1 MSASLIVLGAGALG
15 SVYAAWAAE
24 AGNDVTIVC
33 RADHARAVERSGLTV
48 VSADGSTRV
57 VRMRATE
64 RVAETAPSDIV
75 LLASKAPA
83 TAELLDGLPDHDS
96 VRGAFSIQ
104 NGARQAEPL
113 VARFGA
119 RGLACVSMV
128 GGTLVEPGVVAHT
141 LEGATYLGPAHGVDQ
156 VHAAAVAREVATT
169 FGMPGDELRADIVSV
184 QWSKAVLAV
193 AAMGLTALT
202 RMDYHRVFELR
213 GARTAFLDLAH
224 EAASIAEAEGIALV
238 DLPGPLRAAH
248 LVSLPRAEALASLAD
263 IGAMLR
269 STGQT
274 AIRVSMLQ
282 SIERRRPT
290 EVDAIFTD
298 LVELGDRHGL
308 ALPRL
313 RLVSDVLGS
322 VDEDI
327 RSGRAALDPPAAL
340 R

>member
-1 MSASLIVLGAGALG
+1 MSRTVTVLGAGALG

-48 VSADGSTRV
+48 VSTDGGSRV
-57 VRMRATE
+57 VMMRATE
-64 RVAETAPSDIV
+64 HAEDVAHTDLV
-75 LLASKAPA
+75 CLASKAPA
-83 TAELLDGLPDHDS
+83 TAELLDALPDHEG

-113 VARFGA
+113 VERFGA

-141 LEGATYLGPAHGVDQ
+141 LAGATYLGPAHGVDQ
-156 VHAAAVAREVATT
+156 QVGTAVAEEVAAA
-169 FGMPGDELRADIVSV
+169 FGMPAAELREDIVSV

-193 AAMGLTALT
+193 SAMGLTTLT
-202 RMDYHRVFELR
+202 RMDYHRVFELD
-213 GARTAFLDLAH
+213 GARRVFLDLAH
-224 EAASIAEAEGIALV
+224 EAAGIATAQGVPLV

-248 LVSLPRAEALASLAD
+248 LVSLPRADALASLAA

-290 EVDAIFTD
+290 EVGAIFTD
-298 LVELGDRHGL
+298 LVELADRHGL
-308 ALPRL
+308 EVPGL
-313 RLVSDVLGS
+313 RLVTS
-322 VDEDI
+322 VIESIDEDI
-327 RSGRAALDPPAAL
+327 RADMDAPEFTR
-340 R
+340 

>member
-1 MSASLIVLGAGALG
+1 MPTVTVLGAGALG

-33 RADHARAVERSGLTV
+33 RTEHARAVERAGLTV
-48 VSADGSTRV
+48 ISADGSSRV
-57 VRMRATE
+57 VRMRATD
-64 RVAETAPSDIV
+64 RPGDVPASDLV
-75 LLASKAPA
+75 CLASKAPA
-83 TAELLDGLPDHDS
+83 TAELLDGLPGHDG

-113 VARFGA
+113 VARFGP
-119 RGLACVSMV
+119 RGVACVSMV

-141 LEGATYLGPAHGVDQ
+141 LEGATYLGPAHGVDRARGTT
-156 VHAAAVAREVATT
+156 VAGEIAAT
-169 FGMPGDELRADIVSV
+169 FGMPGAELREDIVSV

-202 RMDYHRVFELR
+202 RMDYHRVFELP
-213 GARTAFLDLAH
+213 GARSAFLDLAH
-224 EAASIAEAEGIALV
+224 EAASIAAAEGIPLV

-248 LVSLPRAEALASLAD
+248 LVSLPRDEALESLAA
-263 IGAMLR
+263 IGATLR

-290 EVDAIFTD
+290 EVGAIFTD

-308 ALPRL
+308 PLPRL
-313 RLVSDVLGS
+313 RLVAGVLES
-322 VDEDI
+322 VDADI
-327 RSGRAALDPPAAL
+327 RAEVRPPATL

>member
-1 MSASLIVLGAGALG
+1 MTAAVTVLGAGALG

-24 AGNDVTIVC
+24 AGNDVVIVC
-33 RADHARAVERSGLTV
+33 RPDHARTVERDGLTV
-48 VSADGSTRV
+48 VSADGSSRV
-57 VRMRATE
+57 VRMRATDDP
-64 RVAETAPSDIV
+64 RDVPRSDLV
-75 LLASKAPA
+75 CLASKAPA
-83 TAELLDGLPDHDS
+83 TAELLDGLSGHS
-96 VRGAFSIQ
+96 EVEGAFSIQ
-104 NGARQAEPL
+104 NGARQAEAL

-128 GGTLVEPGVVAHT
+128 GGTLLEPGVVAHT
-141 LEGATYLGPAHGVDQ
+141 LEGVTYLGPAHGVDQ
-156 VHAAAVAREVATT
+156 EHGAAVARSVAAS
-169 FGMPGDELRADIVSV
+169 FGMPDVELRTDIVAV

-202 RMDYHRVFELR
+202 RMDYHRVFELP
-213 GARTAFLDLAH
+213 GARAAFLELAH
-224 EAASIAEAEGIALV
+224 EAASIAAAEGIGLV

-248 LVSLPRAEALASLAD
+248 LVGLPRVEALESLAG

-290 EVDAIFTD
+290 EVGAIFSD
-298 LVELGDRHGL
+298 LIELGDRHGL

-313 RLVSDVLGS
+313 RLVTHVLES

-327 RSGRAALDPPAAL
+327 RTAIAHP
-340 R
+340 

>member
-1 MSASLIVLGAGALG
+1 MTAAVTVLGAGALG

-33 RADHARAVERSGLTV
+33 RTDHARAVERAGLTV
-48 VSADGSTRV
+48 VSADGRSRV
-57 VRMRATE
+57 VRMRATDDA
-64 RVAETAPSDIV
+64 RTIPRSDLV
-75 LLASKAPA
+75 CLASKAPA
-83 TAELLDGLPDHDS
+83 TDELLDGLPAHGE

-156 VHAAAVAREVATT
+156 VRGTAVAREVADT
-169 FGMPGDELRADIVSV
+169 FGMPNAELRADIVSV

-202 RMDYHRVFELR
+202 RMDYHRVFELA
-213 GARTAFLDLAH
+213 GARSAFLALAH
-224 EAASIAEAEGIALV
+224 EAASIAAAQDITLV

-248 LVSLPRAEALASLAD
+248 LVSLPRDEALASLAA

-290 EVDAIFTD
+290 EVGAIFSD

-313 RLVSDVLGS
+313 RLVAEVLES

-327 RSGRAALDPPAAL
+327 LSEVAPR
-340 R
+340 

>member
-1 MSASLIVLGAGALG
+1 MTTTVTVLGAGALG

-33 RADHARAVERSGLTV
+33 RPEHARAVERSGLTV
-48 VSADGSTRV
+48 ISTDGTSRV
-57 VRMRATE
+57 VPMRATQDPGDVP
-64 RVAETAPSDIV
+64 RSDLV
-75 LLASKAPA
+75 CLASKAPA
-83 TAELLDGLPDHDS
+83 TAELLDGLPGPER
-96 VRGAFSIQ
+96 VNGAFSIQ

-113 VARFGA
+113 VARFGD

-128 GGTLVEPGVVAHT
+128 GGTLVEPGIVAHT

-156 VHAAAVAREVATT
+156 SLAMGIAREVAAT
-169 FGMPGDELRADIVSV
+169 FGMPNAELRADIVSV

-193 AAMGLTALT
+193 AAMGLTSLT
-202 RMDYHRVFELR
+202 RLDYHRVFELL
-213 GARTAFLDLAH
+213 GARTVFLDLAH
-224 EAASIAEAEGIALV
+224 EAASIASAEGIALV

-248 LVSLPRAEALASLAD
+248 LVSLTRDEALASLAG

-269 STGQT
+269 ETGQT

-290 EVDAIFTD
+290 EVGAIFTD
-298 LVELGDRHGL
+298 LVELADRHGL
-308 ALPRL
+308 AVPSL
-313 RLVSDVLGS
+313 RLVAGVLAS

-327 RSGRAALDPPAAL
+327 RAGMDQGSILD
-340 R
+340 

>member
-1 MSASLIVLGAGALG
+1 MTAAVTVLGAGALG

-48 VSADGSTRV
+48 VSADGSARV
-57 VRMRATE
+57 VHVRATE
-64 RVAETAPSDIV
+64 DPRDVPHSDLV
-75 LLASKAPA
+75 CLASKAPA
-83 TAELLDGLPDHDS
+83 TSELLDALRAPEA
-96 VRGAFSIQ
+96 VTGAFSIQ

-113 VARFGA
+113 VVRFGD

-128 GGTLVEPGVVAHT
+128 GGTLIEPGVVAHT

-156 VHAAAVAREVATT
+156 SRGMGIAGEVAAT
-169 FGMPGDELRADIVSV
+169 FGMPNAELRADIVSV

-193 AAMGLTALT
+193 AAMGLTSLT
-202 RMDYHRVFELR
+202 RLDYHRVFELL
-213 GARTAFLDLAH
+213 GARTVFLDLAH
-224 EAASIAEAEGIALV
+224 EAASIAASEGIALV

-248 LVSLPRAEALASLAD
+248 LVSLPRDEALESLAA

-269 STGQT
+269 DSGQT

-290 EVDAIFTD
+290 EVGAIFTD

-308 ALPRL
+308 VVPSL
-313 RLVSDVLGS
+313 RLVAGVLES

-327 RSGRAALDPPAAL
+327 RAEMDLSRVLG
-340 R
+340 

>member
-1 MSASLIVLGAGALG
+1 MTAAVTVLGAGALG

-33 RADHARAVERSGLTV
+33 RPDHARSVERDGLTV
-48 VSADGSTRV
+48 VSTDGASRV
-57 VRMRATE
+57 VRMRATDDP
-64 RVAETAPSDIV
+64 RDVAHSDV
-75 LLASKAPA
+75 VCLASKAPA
-83 TAELLDGLPDHDS
+83 TAELLDGLPGHAE
-96 VRGAFSIQ
+96 VTAAFSIQ

-113 VARFGA
+113 VARFGT

-128 GGTLVEPGVVAHT
+128 GGTLLEPGVVAHT
-141 LEGATYLGPAHGVDQ
+141 LDGVTYLGPAHGVDQ
-156 VHAAAVAREVATT
+156 DLGMAVAREVAST
-169 FGMPGDELRADIVSV
+169 FGMPKAELRADIVSV

-202 RMDYHRVFELR
+202 RMDYHRVFELH
-213 GARTAFLDLAH
+213 GARSAFLELAH
-224 EAASIAEAEGIALV
+224 EAASIAAAEGIGLV

-248 LVSLPRAEALASLAD
+248 LVSLPRSEALESLAA
-263 IGAMLR
+263 IGTMLR

-290 EVDAIFTD
+290 EVDAIFSD

-308 ALPRL
+308 ALPSL
-313 RLVSDVLGS
+313 RFVSDVLGS

-327 RSGRAALDPPAAL
+327 RSEVVSD
-340 R
+340 